1 MGNSNDELIKDLKD
15 TVDLMNSGDYQD
27 RFKAEYFQTKIR
39 LEKLHNM
46 LIKIDAGTLDFTPNS
61 PKNVLQMQENYMRQY
76 LNQLE
81 VRAQYEHIELN

>member
-1 MGNSNDELIKDLKD
+1 MGNGNDELIKDLKD

-46 LIKIDAGTLDFTPNS
+46 LIKMDAGTLDFTPNS